1 MHTTITHC
9 DLCSRV
15 VEGPGIELPVH
26 GMAVTLGYSRHGWGR
41 RQNFAEFSGEVCDTC
56 FAEYEVIAKA
66 VALWLDKRTGCRP
79 PTIIIKDH
87 GVDVVVEPKEP
98 TETSNSIAKP

>member
-41 RQNFAEFSGEVCDTC
+41 RQDFGIGVR
-56 FAEYEVIAKA
+56 VIVDGIDPNELSTRTNKPVAK
-66 VALWLDKRTGCRP
+66 T
-79 PTIIIKDH
+79 
-87 GVDVVVEPKEP
+87 
-98 TETSNSIAKP
+98 